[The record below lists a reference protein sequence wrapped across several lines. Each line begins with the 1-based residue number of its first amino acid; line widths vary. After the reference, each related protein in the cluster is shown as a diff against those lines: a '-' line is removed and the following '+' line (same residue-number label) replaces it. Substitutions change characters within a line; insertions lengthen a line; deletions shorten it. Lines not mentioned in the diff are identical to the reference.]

1 MKKKSVVEETFDLID
16 KFYSGK
22 LSKKATNQI
31 KAALNSPKDDFWH
44 DFMEPNIVLDNR
56 GYPVTLK
63 DYFSDTDRAVSHEMA
78 DRMGYICLSDRAKLR
93 GRSQEPLLSH
103 LSKFDLRTLRI
114 KDPRDGVSLFTNH
127 LRFGVT
133 DDEGCWDAPSERV
146 MIGPF
151 TIFTIEHD
159 APSDWPTED
168 RIELLETQI
177 SWFRKPGDGENSRAI
192 HRMIEWGRQFSDFR
206 GVVANYSGNK
216 SVHIHFIFYTGHI
229 LQHDP
234 GLIDKLRPA
243 YSAAFGRLSDA
254 FSELLPA
261 AVKPDPALRQPEQFR
276 KLPNGT
282 FVVPKDKEH
291 LFGVPAGARIKQMTL
306 YELLLSKAPAGAD
319 KLFLDPV
326 EIDRLS
332 SRAETSGATKTRRIS
347 SLHHGWASPEEQVYC
362 FNKLSAM
369 IDAHSVD
376 GFPKLASL
384 DFEPQLIAHLQANE
398 RDRNPNVVIYE
409 NSARTHAAGG
419 QKPTKHIDIGLPLA
433 HHVAKW
439 QREWRRQNPGAHSAH
454 LDDPRLVTLIEPAQP
469 DQSLTQQQAR
479 DEFQRQM
486 SEWID
491 AKPILLVRGPE
502 GVGKTTHAM
511 RRLPGIVNRLIM
523 ADQEHI
529 ADNLDHEI
537 GRTVYR
543 RPSIV
548 ATSSYEQ
555 ADEKRDQFNQACT
568 ARGFIGIL
576 FESFNRIYDRALA
589 QIFGEDGATQK
600 IRKSDAARS
609 RCSSIIAAIR
619 KLQPEV
625 WERME
630 QLHAEML
637 KPWTASPADTHVV
650 LFTVHDVA
658 HQWAEDGLSRLFSHR
673 DFFKT
678 PQEDYWKL
686 RDDTELRVAIH
697 DELDWSHFVHLQPH
711 QDVLWCQQMFDRD
724 PVWSSPYPDLAE
736 AFQSWQSEVGSVPGK
751 VEFEIAFDIRRKGFD
766 AKVNVG
772 VGPVERYGVYENG
785 EPWPMYQEAH
795 QHRYCYV
802 KRSWWRCLAQK
813 TLLLTTEA
821 LPMAL
826 FQQSISEDDDA
837 IIFDGSCL
845 SAATGKIEVY
855 RLNTVQSKKNEKTI
869 KTMRDHLDRPEL
881 RVIANGTA
889 SVPNTITYVSAKGR
903 NDLADEDL
911 LQIANFAAPLGE
923 YDVLQVINRVYGI
936 NNAIRLR
943 HVDLV
948 NQAAGRNQGYRDTG
962 RSYRH
967 WLVISTAL
975 WDFILPELLLWSRYA
990 IATIEDAET
999 RRDRSNNRKKA
1010 DVARWAKAEQED
1022 SIPWTEDFHCETE
1035 TDDERYDRWAMELD
1049 PGYDEAA

>member
-56 GYPVTLK
+56 GHPMTLQ
-63 DYFSDTDRAVSHEMA
+63 DYLSDTDRVVSQEMA
-78 DRMGYICLSDRAKLR
+78 DRMGYICLSDRAKLM
-93 GRSQEPLLSH
+93 GRSQEQLLSH
-103 LSKFDLRTLRI
+103 LSEFHFTTRRI
-114 KDPRDGVSLFTNH
+114 KDPRDGVSLFANY
-127 LRFGVT
+127 LRFGVA
-133 DDEGCWDAPSERV
+133 DDEGCWDAPSDRV
-146 MIGPF
+146 MVGPF

-159 APSDWPTED
+159 APSDWATED
-168 RIELLETQI
+168 RIGHLETQL
-177 SWFRKPGDGENSRAI
+177 SWLRKSGDGENSRAI

-216 SVHIHFIFYTGHI
+216 SVHINFIFYTGHI

-254 FSELLPA
+254 FTELLPA

-306 YELLLSKAPAGAD
+306 YERLLSKAPAGAD

-326 EIDRLS
+326 EIERLS
-332 SRAETSGATKTRRIS
+332 SRAGSSGATKTKRIS
-347 SLHHGWASPEEQVYC
+347 SLNPGWASPDEQAYC

-369 IDAHSVD
+369 IDARSVD

-384 DFEPQLIAHLQANE
+384 DFEPQLLAHLLANE

-419 QKPTKHIDIGLPLA
+419 QRPKNHIDIGLPLA

-439 QREWRRQNPGAHSAH
+439 QREWRRQNPGAHSALLH
-454 LDDPRLVTLIEPAQP
+454 DPRLVTLIEPTQP
-469 DQSLTQQQAR
+469 DQSLTHQQAR
-479 DEFQRQM
+479 DDFQRQM

-511 RRLPGIVNRLIM
+511 RKLPGIVNRLIM
-523 ADQEHI
+523 SDQEHI

-537 GRTVYR
+537 GRTIHL
-543 RPSIV
+543 RPSMV

-555 ADEKRDQFNQACT
+555 AKDKCAQFNQTCST
-568 ARGFIGIL
+568 QGFIGIL

-589 QIFGEDGATQK
+589 QRFGEDWATQK
-600 IRKSDAARS
+600 LRKSDAARS
-609 RCSSIIAAIR
+609 RCSSVIAAIR

-637 KPWTASPADTHVV
+637 KPWTASPAHTHVV

-678 PQEDYWKL
+678 PQENYWKL

-697 DELDWSHFVHLQPH
+697 DELDWSHFIHLQPYK
-711 QDVLWCQQMFDRD
+711 DVLWCQEMFNRD
-724 PVWSSPYPDLAE
+724 DVWTTRYPDLSQ
-736 AFQSWQSEVGSVPGK
+736 AFQSWQRNSQLVPGK
-751 VEFEIAFDIRRKGFD
+751 LDFELACEIHQKGFSAD
-766 AKVNVG
+766 ANAG

-785 EPWPMYQEAH
+785 EPWQMYQDAH
-795 QHRYCYV
+795 QNRYCYV
-802 KRSWWRCLAQK
+802 KRSWWVGLAQK

-826 FQQSISEDDDA
+826 FRQSMTRDDEA
-837 IIFDGSCL
+837 VIFDGSRL
-845 SAATGKIEVY
+845 SAATGEIEVY
-855 RLNTVQSKKNEKTI
+855 RLNTVPSKENEKTI

-881 RVIANGTA
+881 RVIANGAA

-911 LQIANFAAPLGE
+911 LQIANFAAPVGE
-923 YDVLQVINRVYGI
+923 YDVLQVVNRVYSI

-943 HVDLV
+943 HVDLI

-962 RSYRH
+962 MACRH
-967 WLVISTAL
+967 WLVISTEL
-975 WDFILPELLLWSRYA
+975 WDLILPELLLWSRYA
-990 IATIEDAET
+990 IATIDDAET
-999 RRDRSNNRKKA
+999 RRDRLNNKKKA
-1010 DVARWAKAEQED
+1010 AVARWAKAEQEE
-1022 SIPWTEDFHCETE
+1022 SIPWTEVFHIETE

>member
-1 MKKKSVVEETFDLID
+1 MKKKSVVEETCDLIE
-16 KFYSGK
+16 KFYRGK
-22 LSKKATNQI
+22 LSKKAINRI
-31 KAALNSPKDDFWH
+31 KAVLNSPKDEFWH
-44 DFMEPNIVLDNR
+44 EVVEPNIILDQH
-56 GYPVTLK
+56 GYPMTLK

-78 DRMGYICLSDRAKLR
+78 DRMGYICLSDRARLS

-103 LSKFDLRTLRI
+103 LSNFDLRTLRI

-127 LRFGVT
+127 MRFGVA
-133 DDEGCWDAPSERV
+133 DDEGGWDAPSERV

-159 APSDWPTED
+159 APSDWPTEE
-168 RIELLETQI
+168 RIGLLETQL
-177 SWFRKPGDGENSRAI
+177 SWFRKSGNGENSRAI
-192 HRMIEWGRQFSDFR
+192 YRLIEWARQFSDFR

-229 LQHDP
+229 LQHYP

-243 YSAAFGRLSDA
+243 YSAAFGRLSYA

-306 YELLLSKAPAGAD
+306 YEQFLSKASSGAD

-326 EIDRLS
+326 EIERLS
-332 SRAETSGATKTRRIS
+332 SRAGTSSATKTRRIS
-347 SLHHGWASPEEQVYC
+347 SLNPGWASADEQAYC
-362 FNKLSAM
+362 FSKLSAM
-369 IDAHSVD
+369 IDARSSD
-376 GFPKLASL
+376 GFPMLASL
-384 DFEPQLIAHLQANE
+384 DFEPQLIAHLHANE

-409 NSARTHAAGG
+409 NSARTHVAGG
-419 QKPTKHIDIGLPLA
+419 QKPRKHIDIGLPLA

-439 QREWRRQNPGAHSAH
+439 QREWRRQNPGAHSALLH
-454 LDDPRLVTLIEPAQP
+454 DPRLVTLIEPAQS
-469 DQSLTQQQAR
+469 DQSLTHQQAR

-511 RRLPGIVNRLIM
+511 RKLPGIVNRLIM
-523 ADQEHI
+523 ADLQHM

-537 GRTVYR
+537 GRTIHL

-568 ARGFIGIL
+568 TRGFIGIL
-576 FESFNRIYDRALA
+576 FESFNRVYDRALA
-589 QIFGEDGATQK
+589 QIFGEDGATHK

-630 QLHAEML
+630 ELHAEML

-678 PQEDYWKL
+678 PKEDYWKL

-697 DELDWSHFVHLQPH
+697 DELDWSHFIHLQPH
-711 QDVLWCQQMFDRD
+711 QDVLWCQEMFDQD
-724 PVWSSPYPDLAE
+724 DVWTTRYPDLSD
-736 AFQSWQSEVGSVPGK
+736 AFQSWKRNTHSVPG
-751 VEFEIAFDIRRKGFD
+751 EIDFELAFEIHQKGFN
-766 AKVNVG
+766 ANVNTG

-785 EPWPMYQEAH
+785 EPWPMYQDAH
-795 QHRYCYV
+795 QNRYCYV
-802 KRSWWRCLAQK
+802 KRSWWESLAQK

-821 LPMAL
+821 LPVAL
-826 FQQSISEDDDA
+826 FRQSVTGDDNA
-837 IIFDGSCL
+837 VIFDGSRL
-845 SAATGKIEVY
+845 SAATGQIEVY
-855 RLNTVQSKKNEKTI
+855 RLNNVQSKKNQETI
-869 KTMRDHLDRPEL
+869 KTMRDHLDRPDL
-881 RVIANGTA
+881 LVIANGVA
-889 SVPNTITYVSAKGR
+889 STPNTITHVSAKGR
-903 NDLADEDL
+903 NDMADQDL
-911 LQIANFAAPLGE
+911 LQIANFAAPVGE
-923 YDVLQVINRVYGI
+923 YDELQVVNRVYGL

-943 HVDLV
+943 HVDLI

-962 RSYRH
+962 LAHRH

-975 WDFILPELLLWSRYA
+975 WDFILPDLVVWSRYA
-990 IATIEDAET
+990 IATIDDAET
-999 RRDRSNNRKKA
+999 RRDRSNNKRKA
-1010 DVARWAKAEQED
+1010 DVIRWAREEQKD
-1022 SIPWTEDFHCETE
+1022 SSPCTEDFHRATE
-1035 TDDERYDRWAMELD
+1035 SEDERYDRWAMALV